1 MTTAER
7 EGFGAKENPVGL
19 GRKQMLIER
28 VESALNQQIN
38 MELQAYYTYLAASAY
53 FEERSLKGF
62 AQWMYHHAQEEMVHA
77 MKIYHF
83 VHSRRGHVVLT
94 AIAAP
99 KQDWQSADD
108 VVGDA
113 LEHEQKVTASID
125 AIVKLARSEGDYAT
139 DSFLQW
145 FVDEQV
151 EEEEI
156 VDELLQKLN
165 LIGDFR
171 PGLYLLDRE
180 LAGGAPAEEEESAT

>member
-1 MTTAER
+1 ML
-7 EGFGAKENPVGL
+7 KE
-19 GRKQMLIER
+19 K

-62 AQWMYHHAQEEMVHA
+62 AQWMYHHSQEEMQHA
-77 MKIYHF
+77 MKLYHF
-83 VHSRRGHVVLT
+83 IHSRRGNVTLN

-108 VVGDA
+108 VIRDA

-125 AIVKLARSEGDYAT
+125 ALVKLARAEGDYAT

-151 EEEEI
+151 EEEEV
-156 VDELLQKLN
+156 VDDLLQKLN
-165 LIGDFR
+165 LIGDFK

-180 LAGGAPAEEEESAT
+180 LAGGATAEQEGLAA

>member
-1 MTTAER
+1 ML
-7 EGFGAKENPVGL
+7 KET
-19 GRKQMLIER
+19 

-53 FEERSLKGF
+53 FDEHALKGF
-62 AQWMYHHAQEEMVHA
+62 AQWMYHHAQEEMQHA
-77 MKIYHF
+77 MKLYHF
-83 VHSRRGHVVLT
+83 VHSRRGHVALFSL
-94 AIAAP
+94 AAP
-99 KQDWQSADD
+99 KQDWGSADE
-108 VVGDA
+108 VVRDA

-125 AIVKLARSEGDYAT
+125 AIVKLARAEGDYAT

-165 LIGDFR
+165 LIGDFK

-180 LAGGAPAEEEESAT
+180 LAGGATAEGEEATT

>member
-1 MTTAER
+1 
-7 EGFGAKENPVGL
+7 
-19 GRKQMLIER
+19 MLKDQ
-28 VESALNQQIN
+28 VESALNQQVN
-38 MELQAYYTYLAASAY
+38 MELQAYYTYLAASAF

-83 VHSRRGHVVLT
+83 IHSRRGHVVLT

-108 VVGDA
+108 IMRDA

-125 AIVKLARSEGDYAT
+125 ALVKMARAEGDYAT

-156 VDELLQKLN
+156 VDDLLQKLN
-165 LIGDFR
+165 LIGDFK

-180 LAGGAPAEEEESAT
+180 LAGGTSSEQEGLAT